1 MTRFWLMI
9 SPRGITVLVFCT
21 FACAAGSMVEASSVL
36 EVAEGDTVLE
46 STGVDI
52 LLLEAV

>member
-1 MTRFWLMI
+1 MI
-9 SPRGITVLVFCT
+9 SLRGITVLVFCT

-36 EVAEGDTVLE
+36 EVAEGDTVLK

-52 LLLEAV
+52 LLLVAV